1 MIIKYSCCLQS
12 LVVLCRFSV
21 SALQVL
27 AMRADF
33 VVDVGARRRRVDSA
47 GRGSQRRALADRFRA
62 ALALRPCPLLQV
74 GVEDVFVQFGPVVV
88 VHDLVMVLAVV
99 TDRHGRRRAVDHLA
113 ADEVPHLTV
122 GRLAVGGGWVRS
134 SDSRNVVRDVA
145 DAPCVVPDCPTLEWS
160 RTVLFSAS
168 VSRVVDDICDGP
180 FRAEAW
186 RRPIAV
192 RLVFEHEHERFLLV
206 GGEALRLY
214 RCIQHRVTEY
224 FRSRGGGHAFEVPA
238 ESDDRESFAAH
249 ITSVYSRPVL
259 DPPSSRPAS
268 GSFQTESSWWCCCWS
283 GLSKLCRRDTAAASK
298 QLFLFVTKD
307 RFAELIGS
315 AAASRAEA
323 GEFFNRWRSNVPE
336 DRRWGTASAP
346 SVSVDVD
353 GVLLPRAE

>member
-1 MIIKYSCCLQS
+1 MLS
-12 LVVLCRFSV
+12 
-21 SALQVL
+21 
-27 AMRADF
+27 DF
-33 VVDVGARRRRVDSA
+33 VVDVGAPRRRVDAA
-47 GRGSQRRALADRFRA
+47 GRGLQRRALADRFRA

-99 TDRHGRRRAVDHLA
+99 TDRYGRRRAVDHLA

-134 SDSRNVVRDVA
+134 SESRNVVWDVA
-145 DAPCVVPDCPTLEWS
+145 NVPCVVADCPTLEWS

-180 FRAEAW
+180 ILSEAS
-186 RRPIAV
+186 RRPIGV
-192 RLVFEHEHERFLLV
+192 RLVFEHEHSRFLLV
-206 GGEALRLY
+206 GGEALRIY
-214 RCIQHRVTEY
+214 RRIQHCVTEY
-224 FRSRGGGHAFEVPA
+224 FRSRGGWHAFEAWA
-238 ESDDRESFAAH
+238 ESDDCESFAAH
-249 ITSVYSRPVL
+249 ITSFYSRPVL
-259 DPPSSRPAS
+259 DLPSSMPAS
-268 GSFQTESSWWCCCWS
+268 VSSPTESSWWCCCWS
-283 GLSKLCRRDTAAASK
+283 GLSQLGRRDTSSPGK

-315 AAASRAEA
+315 GAASRAEA
-323 GEFFNRWRSNVPE
+323 GEFFDRWRSNVPE

-353 GVLLPRAE
+353 GVLLPRVE